1 MGPPVAPALPP
12 AVSPTPDS
20 ASLPSL
26 RACWEAR
33 SRNCFWVAEQFGY
46 RVGSLISWAALR
58 LGLSPNLLT
67 LAALACG
74 LAGVAVACWPGTSPL
89 IGGLALLVGL
99 LGSCCFD
106 CSDGVVARLSGR
118 TSGFGHVLDKTC
130 DLTLS
135 LVLAGALGVT
145 ALGQPAA
152 LVPDAWKPALLVW
165 SLVPKQVFS
174 VVTWLRETIQHGA
187 GHSHIPLDASRF
199 NRAKRLVGNLTD
211 DAPYRTGVALSW
223 MTGWYFEFALVMHTA
238 FATITLLYLYLNRKN
253 FG

>member
-1 MGPPVAPALPP
+1 MTPADRPHP
-12 AVSPTPDS
+12 
-20 ASLPSL
+20 PSL
-26 RACWEAR
+26 RDCWNAR

-58 LGLSPNLLT
+58 LGLSPNTLT
-67 LAALACG
+67 VAALACG
-74 LAGVAVACWPGTSPL
+74 LAGVAVACLPGTTPL
-89 IGGLALLVGL
+89 VGGLALLVGL
-99 LGSCCFD
+99 LGSCAFD

-118 TSGFGHVLDKTC
+118 TSGFGHVLDKSC

-145 ALGQPAA
+145 ALSQPTA
-152 LVPDAWKPALLVW
+152 LVPDSWKPAILVW

-174 VVTWLRETIQHGA
+174 VVTWLRETLRHGA
-187 GHSHIPLDASRF
+187 GHDDQPLDRSGF
-199 NRAKRLVGNLTD
+199 SRAKRLVGNLTD

-223 MTGWYFEFALVMHTA
+223 MAGWYFEFALVMHAA
-238 FATITLLYLYLNRKN
+238 FATITVLYLYVNRKN

>member
-1 MGPPVAPALPP
+1 MTAQPPS
-12 AVSPTPDS
+12 SPTRP
-20 ASLPSL
+20 ASL
-26 RACWEAR
+26 ADCWNAR
-33 SRNCFWVAEQFGY
+33 SKNCFWVAEQFGY

-74 LAGVAVACWPGTSPL
+74 LAGVAVACWPGVGRHA
-89 IGGLALLVGL
+89 GGLALLVGL
-99 LGSCCFD
+99 LGSCAFD

-135 LVLAGALGVT
+135 LVLAGGLGVV
-145 ALGQPAA
+145 ALNQPAA
-152 LVPDAWKPALLVW
+152 LVPDAWKPAILVW

-187 GHSHIPLDASRF
+187 GHDDQPLARTRF
-199 NRAKRLVGNLTD
+199 GRAKRLVGNLTD
-211 DAPYRTGVALSW
+211 DAPYRAGVALSW
-223 MTGWYFEFALVMHTA
+223 MTGWYFEFALVMHAA
-238 FATITLLYLYLNRKN
+238 FASITLLYMYINRKN